1 MGPHQNDFS
10 RRTLS
15 GGQQELGLGQNT
27 QRLSVEN
34 PLFKGC
40 QNQSLLSGFSQMDQP
55 GPIQGSQT
63 DRIFAQQA
71 DLDLFKPESKQS
83 HSIAC
88 GDDNIAHTTQATDA
102 RDMVKELGD
111 QKV

>member
-1 MGPHQNDFS
+1 
-10 RRTLS
+10 
-15 GGQQELGLGQNT
+15 
-27 QRLSVEN
+27 
-34 PLFKGC
+34 
-40 QNQSLLSGFSQMDQP
+40 MDQP